1 MELIAGSACS
11 SLRFV
16 DRKPRAVCSLSS
28 SLYNHNVWPIF
39 DLFLYYV
46 LLPLSSLHSFS
57 SKLTSQKTGN
67 MSNNI
72 SAFVDG
78 LSLPSSQAQS
88 LTSKL
93 ESGSNLAAYLNGGTY
108 LQSALVPHACYIL
121 QACLG
126 TGSVDTAPVSQT
138 EVDANW
144 SAVLSPQSHRKLTI
158 VIQVRSMLE
167 YSNMCRTPRV
177 RTKCIKYAQDCQFLP
192 NQIRRPQWRPFP
204 KSGLVQH
211 RPERSSYRP
220 AEA

>member
-93 ESGSNLAAYLNGGTY
+93 ESDSNLALISTAAHIFNPHWFRTLVTSYKL
-108 LQSALVPHACYIL
+108 ALEL
-121 QACLG
+121 
-126 TGSVDTAPVSQT
+126 AP
-138 EVDANW
+138 W
-144 SAVLSPQSHRKLTI
+144 
-158 VIQVRSMLE
+158 IQHL
-167 YSNMCRTPRV
+167 
-177 RTKCIKYAQDCQFLP
+177 
-192 NQIRRPQWRPFP
+192 
-204 KSGLVQH
+204 
-211 RPERSSYRP
+211 
-220 AEA
+220 